1 MASHFVSTSSVR
13 TCLIPLLVAF
23 CTLLSSAKVF
33 AESFEQAGQS
43 QTPTSS
49 TELVALQTLVARLE
63 MIRTIT
69 GDFVQHSV
77 DQKGVRLQEARG
89 NFKAKRPGKFYW
101 YTAAPMEQ
109 TVYSDGINVTV
120 YDPDLEQA
128 TVQPVT
134 NEIDNTP
141 AILFSGDI
149 DTIGQ
154 LFRVEERVWG
164 DNESMA
170 VAQYV
175 LFPTSPDSL
184 YAQLRVRFD
193 NDVLIEMR
201 LLDSLGQQ
209 NTITFENV
217 ELNPDLPANAFA
229 PTLPANTDIIREVPI
244 KPSSN
249 KAAPTPAK
257 AANPK

>member
-1 MASHFVSTSSVR
+1 MALHSALTVPARSCLFSFLLASALLLPGAQVS
-13 TCLIPLLVAF
+13 
-23 CTLLSSAKVF
+23 
-33 AESFEQAGQS
+33 AESFEQAGES
-43 QTPTSS
+43 QTPTSAS
-49 TELVALQTLVARLE
+49 ELVALQTLVARLE

-101 YTAAPMEQ
+101 YTAAPLEQ

-134 NEIDNTP
+134 KEIDNTP

-154 LFRVEERVWG
+154 LFRVEERLWG
-164 DNESMA
+164 DGQDMKI
-170 VAQYV
+170 AQYV
-175 LFPTSPDSL
+175 LFPTSPESL
-184 YAQLRVRFD
+184 YAQLRVRFE
-193 NDVLIEMR
+193 NEAITEMR

-209 NTITFENV
+209 NTITFEKV
-217 ELNPDLPANAFA
+217 EINPDLPANAFA
-229 PTLPANTDIIREVPI
+229 PTLPANTDIIREVPV
-244 KPSSN
+244 KP
-249 KAAPTPAK
+249 AAK
-257 AANPK
+257 ANPDKR

>member
-1 MASHFVSTSSVR
+1 MALHSALIVPARS
-13 TCLIPLLVAF
+13 CLLSFFLVATLLVPGAQ
-23 CTLLSSAKVF
+23 AF
-33 AESFEQAGQS
+33 AESFEQAGES
-43 QTPTSS
+43 QTPTSAS
-49 TELVALQTLVARLE
+49 ELVALQTLVARLE

-101 YTAAPMEQ
+101 YTAAPLEQ

-134 NEIDNTP
+134 KEIDNTP

-154 LFRVEERVWG
+154 LFRVEERLWG
-164 DNESMA
+164 DGQDMKI
-170 VAQYV
+170 AQYV

-184 YAQLRVRFD
+184 YAQLRVRFE
-193 NDVLIEMR
+193 NEGITEMR

-217 ELNPDLPANAFA
+217 EINPDLPANAFA
-229 PTLPANTDIIREVPI
+229 PKLPDNTDIIREVPV
-244 KPSSN
+244 KPSAG
-249 KAAPTPAK
+249 KTGK
-257 AANPK
+257 TK